1 MAQLRSPHPGDTLR
15 EEIEE
20 RGITAYRLAQDA
32 GLTEAALSQILRGKR
47 RITARTALRLGE
59 YFGTSPQFWLNLQ
72 NAHDLEEERRR
83 QASPEPSQ
91 KAEPVSA

>member
-1 MAQLRSPHPGDTLR
+1 MAQLRNPHPGDTLR

-32 GLTEAALSQILRGKR
+32 GIPEAALSQILRGKR

-72 NAHDLEEERRR
+72 NAYDLEEERRR
-83 QASPEPSQ
+83 TSPMGEQES
-91 KAEPVSA
+91 ELVSA